1 MKKLT
6 FLMVLSCSILFLHC
20 APAYR
25 TTEQGNLYREKCDA
39 PVWNVGDS
47 WKFQDIN
54 KGRWSYKVTNVEKDI
69 YIIDVSKE
77 KKIYG
82 FDVKTLELKV
92 YSIDSRGRGVRPE
105 FESGFFYDF
114 PLYVGKKWSRMVS
127 GQYDDRS
134 PTTYLHE
141 FRVLSLENITVFAG
155 IFKAF
160 KIEFIRKHFSTFG
173 FVRSYIWYS
182 PEAKNIIKFVTA
194 EHDTGTAIDRWQG
207 DEMGYE
213 LVSLK
218 LKD

>member
-1 MKKLT
+1 MKKST

-25 TTEQGNLYREKCDA
+25 TTGQGNLSGEKCNA

-47 WKFQDIN
+47 WKFQNSN
-54 KGRWSYKVTNVEKDI
+54 KGQWSYEVTKVEKDI
-69 YIIDVSKE
+69 YIIDVSKGNE
-77 KKIYG
+77 IYG
-82 FDVKTLELKV
+82 FDVKTLELKAF
-92 YSIDSRGRGVRPE
+92 SIDSRRRGLRPE
-105 FESGFFYDF
+105 SEAGLFFDF
-114 PLYVGKKWSRMVS
+114 PLYVGKKWGKMVS
-127 GQYDDRS
+127 GQYADRS

-141 FRVLSLENITVFAG
+141 FRVLSLENITVSAG

-173 FVRSYIWYS
+173 FVKGYIWYS
-182 PEAKNIIKFVTA
+182 PEAKNIIKSVVA
-194 EHDTGTAIDRWQG
+194 EPDTGTAIDRWQG
-207 DEMGYE
+207 DDMGYE